1 LFAPLRPSGLLRA
14 CASLKKLPAR
24 IAATWPGRSDRIA
37 AFGEI
42 GWPGLAPLFDMGMLV
57 MLSGR
62 ESPVEYR
69 HLFEAARLTATK
81 VTETET
87 HMVILEA
94 VRA

>member
-1 LFAPLRPSGLLRA
+1 MHRSKNCRRALLPR
-14 CASLKKLPAR
+14 
-24 IAATWPGRSDRIA
+24 GRVAVIELLL
-37 AFGEI
+37 GEI

-81 VTETET
+81 VIETET
-87 HMVILEA
+87 HMAILKA
-94 VRA
+94 VAP